1 MSHEAAAADP
11 RKNDQAQNPDP
22 SAHPTLVPPQ
32 RPVWHLYKPRGEPVA
47 LVFDSPHS
55 SDVFPEDFGHAVT
68 EFDLREA
75 EDCFIGELYRD
86 GAAAVGGVLL
96 EAGFS
101 RTYIDPNRAAWDIDL
116 ELVEG
121 EWNGEYRP
129 SGKARL
135 GKATI
140 WRLLEDGR
148 PIYARRLPAAEVRH
162 RVESYLIPYQKQLKE
177 LLDAVHARH
186 GVVYHVNCHSMS
198 AVSGVTG
205 EDAAGTVRA
214 DIVLGDRD
222 GTTCSGEFT
231 ELVRQLFADAGYH
244 VKVNEPYKGVELVRA
259 FSDPAAGR
267 HSLQI
272 EINKRLYM
280 DEARREKHAGFEQL
294 QSRLDTV
301 LAAVAAYAREQ
312 SR

>member
-1 MSHEAAAADP
+1 MSIPQDPAAPDGSEPSRADP
-11 RKNDQAQNPDP
+11 G
-22 SAHPTLVPPQ
+22 AHPRLVPPRQ
-32 RPVWHLYKPRGEPVA
+32 PVWQLFEPHGEPAA

-55 SDVFPEDFGHAVT
+55 SSVFPQDFGHAVT

-86 GAAAVGGVLL
+86 GVRAIGGVLL
-96 EAGFS
+96 EAGFA
-101 RTYIDPNRAAWDIDL
+101 RTYIDPNRAAEDIDL
-116 ELVEG
+116 ELLEG
-121 EWNGEYRP
+121 EWNGAYRP
-129 SGKARL
+129 SGKARI
-135 GKATI
+135 GKAAI

-148 PIYARRLPAAEVRH
+148 PIYARRLPPAEVRH
-162 RVESYLIPYQKQLKE
+162 RVEHYLRPYQQQLKR
-177 LLDAVHARH
+177 LLDATHVRH

-205 EDAAGTVRA
+205 EDATGSVRA

-222 GTTCSGEFT
+222 GTTCSAEFT
-231 ELVRQLFADAGYH
+231 ECVRVLFSQAGYQ

-280 DEARREKHAGFEQL
+280 DERRREKHEGFEQL
-294 QSRLDTV
+294 RTRLAGV
-301 LAAVAAYAREQ
+301 LAGIAAYAREN